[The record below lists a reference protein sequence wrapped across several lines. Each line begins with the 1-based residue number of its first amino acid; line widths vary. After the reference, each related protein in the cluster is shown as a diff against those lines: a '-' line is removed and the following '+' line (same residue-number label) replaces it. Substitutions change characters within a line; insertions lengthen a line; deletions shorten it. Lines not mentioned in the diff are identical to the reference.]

1 MVRRKK
7 TDMIE
12 QKLFGNLTW
21 LAASHLSTHYVPS
34 KLPAGMGG

>member
-21 LAASHLSTHYVPS
+21 PAASRLSTHYALS
-34 KLPAGMGG
+34 KPPAGMGG